1 MARRI
6 RALPVKQSVR
16 TEGGMKLGAA
26 IILAILFSLGSGASA
41 QQAPARQGIQGT
53 DKVPPVPVPKVETV
67 PLSPP
72 ANPEPDLRGTE
83 QTPLVV
89 KVLPAPTT
97 NPETAN
103 NAPNQPNKATNPWGL
118 SDEIALIAIVVGF
131 LLFAIL
137 VAILIAMLRSSRRRR
152 RAYVWC
158 RATELHDLEVGKLPY
173 VKLEVRNAG
182 QTPAYDLQI
191 AAECLVYESPLL
203 PKTPFPPIKMPTTSR
218 MVLHPGAEPPFE
230 FIVVFGRTDVPGLP
244 AIQVNEL
251 IKGDKIRLFVFVIIT
266 YRDAF
271 WKRRE
276 TRLCVSVVATN
287 GPGGASM
294 RQINFSHSD
303 QHNTAS

>member
-1 MARRI
+1 
-6 RALPVKQSVR
+6 
-16 TEGGMKLGAA
+16 MKLGVA
-26 IILAILFSLGSGASA
+26 IIIAVLFALGSGASA
-41 QQAPARQGIQGT
+41 QQIPYISQRQLPIERAATKPAPTNQGNQDI
-53 DKVPPVPVPKVETV
+53 DKVPPVPVPKVEAV

-72 ANPEPDLRGTE
+72 TNPEPDQRGTE
-83 QTPLVV
+83 LSPLIV
-89 KVLPAPTT
+89 KILPAPKT
-97 NPETAN
+97 ESEA
-103 NAPNQPNKATNPWGL
+103 ANKATNLSEL
-118 SDEIALIAIVVGF
+118 SDDIALIAMVVGF
-131 LLFAIL
+131 LLFVIL
-137 VAILIAMLRSSRRRR
+137 VAILIAMMRSSRRRL

-173 VKLEVRNAG
+173 VKLEMRNAG
-182 QTPAYDLQI
+182 QASAYDLQI

-251 IKGDKIRLFVFVIIT
+251 IKGDKIRLFVFVIIN

-276 TRLCVSVVATN
+276 TRLCVSVVATDS
-287 GPGGASM
+287 PGGASKH
-294 RQINFSHSD
+294 QFNFSHSD
-303 QHNTAS
+303 QHNTAT